1 MNVFNN
7 DTDPMILKFHI
18 ETLTC
23 KKKATLFSWNEESTY
38 IAWMSD
44 IIKNIFD
51 PIQTREEW
59 GKIIEQVDSKYYGDK
74 YLNIKYSSREEQVW
88 EIIPLTNGKL
98 FILPLKVAEDD
109 SKISEMKEVVDEAT
123 GDIILKIPPEK
134 RTNIFW
140 DYFFWI
146 YLVNKP
152 QVDDRGQETSNG
164 YIFYTQKGRT
174 SIRMLIKKLLDKL
187 LPWMTII
194 LQPDTTK
201 KKILDFEASVN
212 RLTYTKNYKPS
223 EIDPNVD
230 DDVKDSIE
238 LSIKTEVIVKRK
250 NKRARTMSMF
260 NSSSKKMLRS
270 IANSEILGISLEN
283 SSVDMGGTKINQLSF
298 DEEDNIVWI
307 IQNYIEIN
315 NNNYNKE
322 HFKEL
327 CRSFFNQIL

>member
-1 MNVFNN
+1 MSNSLSGNIKN
-7 DTDPMILKFHI
+7 MILKFHI

-23 KKKATLFSWNEESTY
+23 KKGATLFSLNQESASY
-38 IAWMSD
+38 IDSMSD
-44 IIKNIFD
+44 IIKSIFE

-59 GKIIEQVDSKYYGDK
+59 GKTIEQVDSKYYGDK
-74 YLNIKYSSREEQVW
+74 YLNIKYSSREEQIW
-88 EIIPLTNGKL
+88 EIITLTNGKL

-109 SKISEMKEVVDEAT
+109 SKISEIKEVVDEKT
-123 GDIILKIPPEK
+123 GDIILRIPPEQ
-134 RTNIFW
+134 RTNFFW

-146 YLVNKP
+146 YLVNSP
-152 QVDDRGQETSNG
+152 QLDDRGQEISNG

-174 SIRMLIKKLLDKL
+174 SIRMLIRKLLDKL

-201 KKILDFEASVN
+201 KRILDFEASVN
-212 RLTYTKNYKPS
+212 KLTYTKNYKPS
-223 EIDPNVD
+223 EVDPNID

-238 LSIKTEVIVKRK
+238 LSIKTEVIVKMK

-260 NSSSKKMLRS
+260 KPSSKKMLRS

-283 SSVDMGGTKINQLSF
+283 SSIDMGGTKINQLSF
-298 DEEDNIVWI
+298 DDEDNIVWI

-315 NNNYNKE
+315 NNNYNKD

-327 CRSFFNQIL
+327 CLSVFN